1 MISVDMMLVSDKS
14 WLWAIDIVRRQ
25 WSRRFPAEVGPSGT

>member
-14 WLWAIDIVRRQ
+14 WRWAADIVQRQ
-25 WSRRFPAEVGPSGT
+25 WSRRFPAKVASDA